1 MFSKELIIFGK
12 LKKMGKIK
20 EKKKTIPNDEKIIAE
35 KNIENT
41 DKIFKIFSQFNKSTN
56 EGIKAKKKILI
67 RNLSQLSTS
76 QSFRTFHHKKRTKY
90 DIKRSRFNRK
100 DNKC

>member
-12 LKKMGKIK
+12 LKKMGRIK
-20 EKKKTIPNDEKIIAE
+20 

-90 DIKRSRFNRK
+90 EYISMLI
-100 DNKC
+100 

>member
-90 DIKRSRFNRK
+90 EYISMLI
-100 DNKC
+100 

>member
-41 DKIFKIFSQFNKSTN
+41 
-56 EGIKAKKKILI
+56 E
-67 RNLSQLSTS
+67 
-76 QSFRTFHHKKRTKY
+76 
-90 DIKRSRFNRK
+90 
-100 DNKC
+100 